1 MMYTLEY
8 YTYHLRA
15 YGYRPRYRPLFG
27 RKRVSLSHPSHSA
40 VTAGLKVV
48 KKGMERRNHATLA
61 IVVRGN
67 QTEAETHSEKAL
79 TDRLNS
85 SATELRTA
93 VTPGRH
99 RWLRVTAGV
108 KWQYQRGAL
117 THSVCVSF
125 WHHSIYSRL
134 DSWAGNLNHNM
145 VQWDNKKEN
154 LCALTWVCLT
164 CSPFKCRNSC
174 CYVLMSIFGESDAE
188 HQVHRTYFRCILK
201 YHIWNNNTKPGIWKG
216 LFLF

>member
-15 YGYRPRYRPLFG
+15 YGYRPRYRPLLG

-99 RWLRVTAGV
+99 R
-108 KWQYQRGAL
+108 
-117 THSVCVSF
+117 
-125 WHHSIYSRL
+125 
-134 DSWAGNLNHNM
+134 
-145 VQWDNKKEN
+145 
-154 LCALTWVCLT
+154 
-164 CSPFKCRNSC
+164 
-174 CYVLMSIFGESDAE
+174 
-188 HQVHRTYFRCILK
+188 
-201 YHIWNNNTKPGIWKG
+201 
-216 LFLF
+216 